1 METVHAA
8 TVTSVVEV
16 TPHMRRV
23 ALRLDEP
30 AAWVSD
36 GTPDECVH
44 VEVGAETDDA
54 DGHSARHYTVSGH
67 IDGGFEM
74 EVFLHGDGPGATW
87 ARTVVPGDRT
97 EVSDSKGYYK
107 VPAAGAGV
115 RVLVGDATAL
125 PAIARILAEAGADEV
140 FHVVVELADLA
151 DVRELPTAAQATVE
165 WRLGGNGVRA
175 SILKD
180 ALVALT
186 DTHLDP
192 GAGSYV
198 WVACEA
204 KDSRA
209 IRTMLRREYGLPLT
223 HIRIVGY
230 WHKDLEH
237 ALRVWNEASEE
248 TKAEYMSL
256 WRDDRSDEE
265 NWVELEPFLQ
275 KMGA

>member
-1 METVHAA
+1 METIHAA
-8 TVTSVVEV
+8 TITASEVV
-16 TPHMRRV
+16 TPHMMRLR
-23 ALRLDEP
+23 LRLDDP
-30 AAWVSD
+30 GAWVSD

-44 VEVGAETDDA
+44 VEVGAETADA

-67 IDGGFEM
+67 VEGGFEM
-74 EVFLHGDGPGATW
+74 EVFIHGDGPGATW
-87 ARTVVPGDRT
+87 ARTARPGDRT

-107 VPAAGAGV
+107 VPEGAGT
-115 RVLVGDATAL
+115 RVLIGDATAL
-125 PAIARILAEAGADEV
+125 PAIARVLAEAGPDEV
-140 FHVVVELADLA
+140 FHVVVELADMA
-151 DVRELPTAAQATVE
+151 EARDLPTAATATID

-175 SILKD
+175 SGLKD
-180 ALVALT
+180 ALIALE
-186 DTHLDP
+186 DRFLDP
-192 GAGSYV
+192 AAGAYI

-209 IRTMLRREYGLPLT
+209 IRTMLRRGYGLPLT
-223 HIRIVGY
+223 HFRIVGY

-237 ALRVWNEASEE
+237 ALRVWNEASEA

-256 WRDDRSDEE
+256 WREDRSDEE

>member
-1 METVHAA
+1 METIHAA
-8 TVTSVVEV
+8 TVTASEVV
-16 TPHMRRV
+16 TPHMMRV
-23 ALRLDEP
+23 RLMLDDP
-30 AAWVSD
+30 TAWVSD

-44 VEVGAETDDA
+44 LEVGAETDDA

-67 IDGGFEM
+67 VDGGFEM
-74 EVFLHGDGPGATW
+74 EIFIHGDGPGATW
-87 ARTVVPGDRT
+87 ARTVQPGDRT
-97 EVSDSKGYYK
+97 EVSDSKGYYG
-107 VPAAGAGV
+107 VPDGAGV

-125 PAIARILAEAGADEV
+125 PAIARILAEAGPDEV
-140 FHVVVELADLA
+140 FHVVCELGDMADA
-151 DVRELPTAAQATVE
+151 RDLPTAATVTVD
-165 WRLGGNGVRA
+165 WRLGGNGRRP
-175 SILKD
+175 SQLKD
-180 ALVALT
+180 ALLELT

-192 GAGSYV
+192 AAGAYI

-209 IRTMLRREYGLPLT
+209 IRTMLRRELRLPIT
-223 HIRIVGY
+223 HFRIVGY

-237 ALRVWNEASEE
+237 AIRVWNEASEA
-248 TKAEYMSL
+248 TKAEYMAL